1 MRLLADE
8 NFPRVAVTA
17 LEQQG
22 HDIVWIRT
30 DAPGSSDGEIMVR
43 AQAEE
48 RIILTFDKDFGELA
62 FRFGLPATSGII
74 LFRLPLFTP
83 SRLTN
88 LVVLVL
94 ATRSDWSGLFTVV
107 ESDRIRTRPLP
118 GSASTGEESGFI

>member
-1 MRLLADE
+1 MPLVVVTGRLW
-8 NFPRVAVTA
+8 FA
-17 LEQQG
+17 LKLKN
-22 HDIVWIRT
+22 V
-30 DAPGSSDGEIMVR
+30 SSLHLIK
-43 AQAEE
+43 
-48 RIILTFDKDFGELA
+48 ILVKRA